1 MSTQSEHHIKS
12 IYLSKLFGR
21 YTYEVPKQG
30 GALSD
35 LNILYGENGLGKTSL
50 LSLIF
55 HLLSPARNKN
65 HKTAISAI
73 LFHELRV
80 TLNDGTTITATKD
93 PQLLTGPVSFAIAS
107 GTQLTEWRFSP
118 NARSS
123 IVTDGL
129 PEYVDVLTLPVELRV
144 EVTQALA
151 ERKFFTELSK
161 LQAAP
166 FMLTSDRIL
175 LGDSIESQREI
186 RRTSVQEAASRSKV
200 AEIVSDYRVGAVT
213 QALASASSWLQTKFV
228 ERSYGAGESASRVYQ
243 DVVKRIAKTPYKTSA
258 GLNKIQQA
266 KLRESLIAQIDNLNQ
281 KSKEF
286 SSFGFAR
293 MSITSV
299 IRETVAESSGNK
311 LHLIENVLSPH
322 LAELKAR
329 LDSIDPVYQLA
340 SGFVKNV
347 NKFFHDKTLKY
358 SLRHGV
364 QIFSSDDGQEK
375 NPMTPSQLSSGEQQ
389 LILIFCSVLTA
400 RDTPN
405 IFIIDEPEISLNIMW
420 QRMLISSLQELSH
433 GSQTQL
439 IFASH
444 SMEILAKHRSR
455 VVTLD
460 AV

>member
-1 MSTQSEHHIKS
+1 
-12 IYLSKLFGR
+12 
-21 YTYEVPKQG
+21 
-30 GALSD
+30 
-35 LNILYGENGLGKTSL
+35 
-50 LSLIF
+50 
-55 HLLSPARNKN
+55 
-65 HKTAISAI
+65 
-73 LFHELRV
+73 
-80 TLNDGTTITATKD
+80 
-93 PQLLTGPVSFAIAS
+93 
-107 GTQLTEWRFSP
+107 
-118 NARSS
+118 
-123 IVTDGL
+123 
-129 PEYVDVLTLPVELRV
+129 
-144 EVTQALA
+144 
-151 ERKFFTELSK
+151 
-161 LQAAP
+161 
-166 FMLTSDRIL
+166 
-175 LGDSIESQREI
+175 
-186 RRTSVQEAASRSKV
+186 
-200 AEIVSDYRVGAVT
+200 
-213 QALASASSWLQTKFV
+213 
-228 ERSYGAGESASRVYQ
+228 
-243 DVVKRIAKTPYKTSA
+243 
-258 GLNKIQQA
+258 
-266 KLRESLIAQIDNLNQ
+266 
-281 KSKEF
+281 
-286 SSFGFAR
+286 

-340 SGFVKNV
+340 SGFVQNV